1 MRVYKGYFLIILSV
15 FIGGGNLFGQ
25 KINTKRKQPTDPM
38 IRYCEEIA
46 KVYNRNPTN
55 DSIKKLCAYAL
66 YSRINKLPSFGL
78 GNLINYTEAID
89 SIDVMLFAMRL
100 MEKKYPQVFP
110 ESFDMLPSI
119 RVEMHQY
126 PKKFSKAL
134 QITEYKLTKAFDFF
148 YFKWYCFFLFKEKGE
163 RALEVAISQ
172 QLDKNNITPE
182 NAEFIVFNVAN
193 D

>member
-1 MRVYKGYFLIILSV
+1 MKYFLIIITLLIS
-15 FIGGGNLFGQ
+15 GNLFGQ
-25 KINTKRKQPTDPM
+25 KINAKRKQPADPM
-38 IRYCEEIA
+38 IRYCDEIA
-46 KVYNRNPTN
+46 NVYNRNPTN

-66 YSRINKLPSFGL
+66 YSNINKLPSFGL
-78 GNLINYTEAID
+78 GNLIKYTEAID

-110 ESFDMLPSI
+110 ESFDMLPAI
-119 RVEMHQY
+119 RVEMY
-126 PKKFSKAL
+126 KFPKKFLKGL
-134 QITEYKLTKAFDFF
+134 QITEHKLSKAFDFF

-163 RALEVAISQ
+163 KALEDAISSY
-172 QLDKNNITPE
+172 LDKNKITPE

>member
-1 MRVYKGYFLIILSV
+1 MKYFLIILSV
-15 FIGGGNLFGQ
+15 FICGGNLFGQ
-25 KINTKRKQPTDPM
+25 KINAKRKQPTDPM
-38 IRYCEEIA
+38 VRYCEEIA
-46 KVYNRNPTN
+46 NVYNRNPTN

-78 GNLINYTEAID
+78 ANLINYTEAID

-100 MEKKYPQVFP
+100 MEKKYPEVFS
-110 ESFDMLPSI
+110 ESFDMLPAI
-119 RVEMHQY
+119 RLEMNKY

-134 QITEYKLTKAFDFF
+134 QITEYKLTKAFDYF

-163 RALEVAISQ
+163 IALEQAISKY
-172 QLDKNNITPE
+172 LDKNNITPE